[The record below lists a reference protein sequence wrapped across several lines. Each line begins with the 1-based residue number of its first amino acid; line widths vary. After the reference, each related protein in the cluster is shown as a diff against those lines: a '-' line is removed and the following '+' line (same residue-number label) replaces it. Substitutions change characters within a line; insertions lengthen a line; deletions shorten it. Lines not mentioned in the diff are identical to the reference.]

1 VDEKKTR
8 LYAGLTG
15 IISSIILCAI
25 YVYFRKLPFFDV
37 YLDADRRRYFLM
49 ALIFSVIGV
58 FLYMAAKE
66 KMEVLRLRLTLPLYV
81 LSFLF
86 VLGIPIILFIVNG
99 TSSKGWEWAFSTLLI
114 GLFPELFIAF
124 GFLVLYGFY
133 RFSMGMII
141 LFCIT
146 ALFYIIMFAVQLGV
160 FGKSP
165 GPTRLIDIIFA
176 SIIICVSVVSI
187 SFNLQNFKASS
198 L

>member
-1 VDEKKTR
+1 VDEKKIR

-15 IISSIILCAI
+15 IIFSILLCAI

-49 ALIFSVIGV
+49 AIIFSVIGV
-58 FLYMAAKE
+58 FLYVAAKE
-66 KMEVLRLRLTLPLYV
+66 KREVMSLRLTLPLYI

-86 VLGIPIILFIVNG
+86 VLGIPIILFILNG
-99 TSSKGWEWAFSTLLI
+99 TSSKGWEWAFSTFLI

-124 GFLVLYGFY
+124 GFLVLCGYNK
-133 RFSMGMII
+133 FSMGMMI

-146 ALFYIIMFAVQLGV
+146 SIFYITMFGVQLGI
-160 FGKSP
+160 FGRSP
-165 GPTRLIDIIFA
+165 GPTRFIDVIFA
-176 SIIICVSVVSI
+176 LIIISASIVSI
-187 SFNLQNFKASS
+187 SFNMQNFKISS